1 MFVLNVFIFNLH
13 RYLKDPR
20 ATLEAMLRPKVTA
33 LPGHIQSIFVQNI
46 IKLYSSVL
54 VKAELEDDE
63 EAIKSASSL
72 LIEKLPMFVQSQDL
86 EVQERV
92 SAAP

>member
-1 MFVLNVFIFNLH
+1 M
-13 RYLKDPR
+13 KDPQS
-20 ATLEAMLRPKVTA
+20 TLEAMLRPKVTA

-54 VKAELEDDE
+54 VKAELDGDE
-63 EAIKSASSL
+63 EAIKSASQL
-72 LIEKLPMFVQSQDL
+72 LIDKLPMFVQSADL

-92 SAAP
+92 CNII